1 MFHRPIKP
9 CKTRSSGGGF
19 NRSQPP
25 PSSRSFSRG
34 IEASMML
41 EGINSSNSSMTLG
54 HANSSFRKTKKKPL
68 PPGVKR
74 LVNQT
79 NGFIAMLPALSV
91 SRITKFFPT
100 NRSSSQIHA
109 NSGVSI
115 ESDGEDEVE
124 AVKDCFVADLPEVI
138 EKGRITYSRKIS
150 KREFT
155 PSKTANGS
163 FEAVPSNQS
172 SFVELSSSKFEL
184 YPNIKTILQ
193 DLPSEAEDR
202 GGLDSR
208 GLDSRG
214 QTRGRDTYNQF
225 IMSRTNSMLSKRP
238 TTPGT
243 IIELHS
249 SNVRTIVQSRENS
262 ANGGRDEFTHQPEM
276 SATGF
281 KILGLSDSRSGKW
294 YYDSAAATPLS
305 NINTLLADRPE
316 MTDVRPQQTR
326 SGFMAGKRREKSSDK
341 ELKSDHKEN
350 FMKMIYKGIGRN
362 LQNHQLEEGFLM
374 NMERNRVHFRKK
386 IRAMK

>member
-9 CKTRSSGGGF
+9 FKARSSGGGF

-41 EGINSSNSSMTLG
+41 EGVNSSNSSMTLG
-54 HANSSFRKTKKKPL
+54 HSSSPFRKIKKKPL
-68 PPGVKR
+68 PPGIKR

-91 SRITKFFPT
+91 SRATKFFPT

-109 NSGVSI
+109 NSGVSLQ
-115 ESDGEDEVE
+115 SDGEDEVE

-150 KREFT
+150 KREFA

-163 FEAVPSNQS
+163 FDAVPSHHS

-193 DLPSEAEDR
+193 DLPSEGEDR
-202 GGLDSR
+202 G

-214 QTRGRDTYNQF
+214 QTRGRETYNQF

-243 IIELHS
+243 IIEIHS
-249 SNVRTIVQSRENS
+249 SNARTTVQSRETS
-262 ANGGRDEFTHQPEM
+262 ANGRDEFAHQPDM

-281 KILGLSDSRSGKW
+281 KVLGLSDSRSGRW

-316 MTDVRPQQTR
+316 RTDVRPQQTR
-326 SGFMAGKRREKSSDK
+326 SGFMAGKRREKSSEK
-341 ELKSDHKEN
+341 ELKMDHKEN

-374 NMERNRVHFRKK
+374 NMEKNRVHFRKK
-386 IRAMK
+386 IKAMG